1 MANTTNFNWE
11 TPDDTDLVKDG
22 AAAIRTLGNSI
33 DTSLVDLKGG
43 TTGQVL
49 SKASGTDLDFTWV
62 AQDDSNAIQ
71 NAIVDAKGDLISA
84 TAADTPARLPVGTD
98 GQVLLADSTTATG
111 LKWGTSSSGGYTL
124 LSEQTASALSSL
136 SFSSISSSYKHLYLT
151 WSGIYHSAT
160 GSSFQLRFNNNSS
173 NYLLSVIGGYGGT
186 WGGSGAQSYSA
197 TGTSDYPL
205 FGKTIYDPGMSIS
218 DYATGWI
225 FIENYA
231 STTKEKVFQAWTH
244 YQDWSYDRRYVSMQ
258 GRWSNTSAI
267 SSLDIVRTAGTA
279 TFTTAANNSIRLY
292 GVA

>member
-1 MANTTNFNWE
+1 MPNTTNFNFP
-11 TPDDTDLVKDG
+11 TPADTDLVKDG
-22 AAAIRTLGNSI
+22 ASAIRSLGNSI
-33 DTSLVDLKGG
+33 DSAFVDLKGG

-49 SKASGTDLDFTWV
+49 TKASNTDLDYSWTSV
-62 AQDDSNAIQ
+62 DPLTIL
-71 NAIVDAKGDLISA
+71 DAKGDLISA